1 MVHGLVAAIALVGPS
16 ASLAQPAG
24 PNQSYAVVRGWPDL
38 PADMVLGQI
47 SGVSVDS
54 RNRVFVFNRAEGSWP
69 MAPSKEPKKIASPT
83 ILGFDGN
90 TGKLVASWGSGQ
102 FLKPHGLRVDASD
115 NIWVTDVSLHQLFKF
130 SSDGRLLLSLGVE
143 GVAGDDAS
151 HFGAPT
157 DLAFGRDGS
166 IYVSDGYINSRIVK
180 LDANGKF
187 LLSWGKK
194 GSGPGE
200 FNTPHGIAVD
210 ARDRVYVADRENGR
224 IQIFSSDGKLLEI
237 WDLKKLAMTK
247 PWGIASGVDGFIY
260 IVDGGVGYQPG
271 NDLPQSKEQLLKVD
285 FSGNVVARW
294 SRSGIYDG
302 QIYWGHDIAVGKD
315 GAVYVGDVFH
325 GMRVQKF
332 TQSITGKTP
341 M

>member
-1 MVHGLVAAIALVGPS
+1 MAQGLAVAVAMLGVS
-16 ASLAQPAG
+16 ASPAQPASSD
-24 PNQSYAVVRGWPDL
+24 QSYSVVRGWPDL
-38 PADMVLGQI
+38 PVDMVLGQI

-69 MAPSKEPKKIASPT
+69 MAPSKAPTKIASPT
-83 ILGFDGN
+83 ILGFDGGS
-90 TGKLVASWGSGQ
+90 GKLVASWGADQ

-115 NIWVTDVSLHQLFKF
+115 NVWVTDVGLHQLFKF
-130 SSDGRLLLSLGVE
+130 SGDGRLLLTLGVA

-180 LDANGKF
+180 LGANGKF

-194 GSGPGE
+194 GSAPGE
-200 FNTPHGIAVD
+200 FNAPHSIAVD
-210 ARDRVYVADRENGR
+210 AKDRVYVADRENGR
-224 IQIFSSDGKLLEI
+224 VQIFSSEGKLIEI
-237 WDLKKLAMTK
+237 WNAKKLAMTK
-247 PWGIASGVDGFIY
+247 PWAIASGDDGYIY

-271 NDLPQSKEQLLKVD
+271 NDLPQSKEQILKVD
-285 FSGNVVARW
+285 LSGNVVARW
-294 SRSGIYDG
+294 SRSGTYDG

-332 TQSITGKTP
+332 SPSPNGRP
-341 M
+341 AM

>member
-1 MVHGLVAAIALVGPS
+1 
-16 ASLAQPAG
+16 
-24 PNQSYAVVRGWPDL
+24 
-38 PADMVLGQI
+38 
-47 SGVSVDS
+47 
-54 RNRVFVFNRAEGSWP
+54 
-69 MAPSKEPKKIASPT
+69 
-83 ILGFDGN
+83 
-90 TGKLVASWGSGQ
+90 VASWGDGQ

-143 GVAGDDAS
+143 GVPGDDAS

-194 GSGPGE
+194 GSAPGD

-224 IQIFSSDGKLLEI
+224 VQIFSSAGKLLEI
-237 WDLKKLAMTK
+237 WDSKKLDMSK
-247 PWGIASGVDGFIY
+247 PWGIAAGADGFIY

-285 FSGNVVARW
+285 LSGNVVARW
-294 SRSGIYDG
+294 SRSGTYDG

-332 TQSITGKTP
+332 VKGSAR
-341 M
+341 